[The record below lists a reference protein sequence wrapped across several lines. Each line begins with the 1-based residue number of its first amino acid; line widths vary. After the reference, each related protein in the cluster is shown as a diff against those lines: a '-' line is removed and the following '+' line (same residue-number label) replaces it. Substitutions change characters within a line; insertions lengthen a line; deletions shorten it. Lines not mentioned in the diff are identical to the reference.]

1 MSRKQIHHIQPQP
14 ESLTFTL
21 IFIKKSDSTNYQ
33 FQLNS
38 NPKPKAKPTTILR
51 IKHKMGNHI
60 NPSSTK
66 RAYTESLPRPKASSP
81 KLAQHRAKYGIKE
94 INNIIHVSKRSDDP
108 ETSNQ
113 TNKRN

>member
-1 MSRKQIHHIQPQP
+1 
-14 ESLTFTL
+14 
-21 IFIKKSDSTNYQ
+21 
-33 FQLNS
+33 
-38 NPKPKAKPTTILR
+38 
-51 IKHKMGNHI
+51 MGNHI

-113 TNKRN
+113 TNKRNWKKGNWNEPRSGYGDNRSEPIELGQRE